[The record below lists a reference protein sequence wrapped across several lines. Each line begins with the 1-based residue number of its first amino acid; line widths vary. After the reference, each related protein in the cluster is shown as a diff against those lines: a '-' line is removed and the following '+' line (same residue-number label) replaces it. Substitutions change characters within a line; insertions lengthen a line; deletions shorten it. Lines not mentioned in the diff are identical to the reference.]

1 MKKRLVMILA
11 AGLLAVSMTACGGGK
26 TSGTDT
32 PKQDSQETDQGSD
45 DTQETDDT
53 DDTAEEK
60 TITSVEEIEEQ
71 YRFVLD
77 GQEYQ
82 LMSSRL
88 SDLLNNGWTYNG
100 VDTGLV
106 ASVGDELVEVP
117 EGTQLESFTYL
128 DMDMKKDDAVISI
141 RVINVEDASRPIEEC
156 EIASI
161 TVTEENMP
169 LFFQTGA
176 GVSLGDTLSDAKAAY
191 GEYDYGFSEN
201 DTTVD
206 YDFYGSYENY
216 VNGGS
221 TLGDIHIDDLDEQSL
236 AEDKLRFQSDEGSD
250 VINYIFMEY
259 YPNV

>member
-26 TSGTDT
+26 TSGTDA
-32 PKQDSQETDQGSD
+32 PKQDSQETDPGSD
-45 DTQETDDT
+45 GAQEAA
-53 DDTAEEK
+53 DTAEEK
-60 TITSVEEIEEQ
+60 TITSIEEIEEQ

-88 SDLLNNGWTYNG
+88 SDLLNNGWAYNG

-106 ASVGDELVEVP
+106 ASVGDEMVEVP

-161 TVTEENMP
+161 TVTEEDMP

-191 GEYDYGFSEN
+191 GQYDYGFSEN

-206 YDFYGSYENY
+206 YDFYSSYENY

-221 TLGDIHIDDLDEQSL
+221 TLGDIHIDALDEQSL
-236 AEDKLRFQSDEGSD
+236 AEDELRFQSDEGSD
-250 VINYIFMEY
+250 VINYISMEY

>member
-1 MKKRLVMILA
+1 MKKKVVMVLM

-26 TSGTDT
+26 TSGTDA
-32 PKQDSQETDQGSD
+32 PEQDSQETDTGSD
-45 DTQETDDT
+45 GTQEEDDA

-60 TITSVEEIEEQ
+60 MITSIEEIEEQ

-88 SDLLNNGWTYNG
+88 SDLLNNGWAYNG
-100 VDTGLV
+100 VDTGV
-106 ASVGDELVEVP
+106 AASVGDELIEVP
-117 EGTQLESFTYL
+117 EGTQLENLTYL

-141 RVINVEDASRPIEEC
+141 RVINVEDASRPVEEC

-161 TVTEENMP
+161 AVAEENMP

-191 GEYDYGFSEN
+191 GGYKSGFSEN
-201 DTTVD
+201 DTTVI
-206 YDFYGSYENY
+206 YDFYKSYENY
-216 VNGGS
+216 VNGGAS
-221 TLGDIHIDDLDEQSL
+221 LDIHVDALDEQSL
-236 AEDKLRFQSDEGSD
+236 AEDELRFQSDEGSD